1 MAFHKGIGGKIR
13 AGNKIGRA
21 GKNASKGGRI
31 RRWPNS
37 IPTAYW
43 RVHGIASD
51 ATTLPDTSKA
61 GNGLNGTL
69 AGTVDQTG
77 ADATWNTTSPPGSFQ
92 SLHFNGTDNKVTIA
106 YNSKLKPSN
115 SIKKLSISL
124 WIKTD
129 QNSDYL
135 LISEEDAASPTAG
148 WVYTAVGVGTG
159 NKANVYWNNV
169 VETGRGW
176 KASSTS
182 VNDNNWHHIVHVY
195 DGDETNEI
203 SIYVDGVLET
213 ESAAQSGNL
222 TLNNVPILLGYRRHT
237 SANYYKYYMDE
248 IAYWTDIALTADQVN
263 DLYNQGK
270 VRNSSAGIS
279 RA

>member
-51 ATTLPDTSKA
+51 ATTLPDTSIA

-69 AGTVDQTG
+69 AGSVFESGPNT
-77 ADATWNTTSPPGSFQ
+77 TWNTDSPPGSFQ
-92 SLHFNGTDNKVTIA
+92 SLRFNGTDNKVTIA

-135 LISEEDAASPTAG
+135 LIAEEDAASPTTG
-148 WVYTAVGVGTG
+148 WVYAAIGVGTS
-159 NKANVYWNNV
+159 NKANVYWN
-169 VETGRGW
+169 TSGSPGW

-182 VNDNNWHHIVHVY
+182 VQDDEWHHIVHVY
-195 DGDETNEI
+195 NGDETNEI

-213 ESAAQSGNL
+213 ESALQSGTF

>member
-43 RVHGIASD
+43 RVHDIASD

-135 LISEEDAASPTAG
+135 LISEEDAESPTAG

-213 ESAAQSGNL
+213 ASAAQSGNF

-237 SANYYKYYMDE
+237 TANYYKYYMDE